1 MSRTTRALGRRVA
14 AAVGALAL
22 AIVGL
27 GGATFAHAAD
37 LGNIDSGRTGSL
49 IIHKHES
56 GSQNA
61 DGTPDGQTGTGG
73 AGVADV
79 VFTAYRITDLDL
91 TTQTAWDGLKNLVV
105 PADACGADYATPSF
119 GGHTFDGGAASAPT
133 ATQPSAA
140 CRWRPT
146 SCARP
151 APPAPSR
158 PRPRPSS

>member
-22 AIVGL
+22 AVVGL

-37 LGNIDSGRTGSL
+37 LGNIDSTKTGSL

-105 PADACGADYATPSF
+105 PADACGADRSEE
-119 GGHTFDGGAASAPT
+119 HTSEL
-133 ATQPSAA
+133 Q
-140 CRWRPT
+140 
-146 SCARP
+146 SC
-151 APPAPSR
+151 
-158 PRPRPSS
+158 